1 MGYRSEVA
9 LALTTDAAVLL
20 KELCEHSKDLR
31 EIVEDGIDATDWRS
45 DAIQNGNTI
54 IFYWCDIKWY
64 EGYPGITQIQA
75 FMDNTESEEWR
86 FLRIGEDFDD
96 ATEEG
101 HFYDSGI
108 HISRSIVV

>member
-20 KELCEHSKDLR
+20 KKLCEHSKDLR

-54 IFYWCDIKWY
+54 IFYCCDIKWY
-64 EGYPGITQIQA
+64 EGYPGITQIQT
-75 FMDNTESEEWR
+75 FMDNNDSDEWR
-86 FLRIGEDFDD
+86 FLRIGEDIDD
-96 ATEEG
+96 TVLEG
-101 HFYDSGI
+101 DFYDSGI
-108 HISRSIVV
+108 HINRSIVV